1 METIDIKEM
10 LNYFKS
16 KISLIILITV
26 IVGIIGCV
34 YCLFIQVPLYKSSST
49 IILISDTSEL
59 TNNEVA
65 LNKNLVG
72 TYTEIIKSKRVL
84 NQVID
89 NLAIEYSYEK
99 LYSCIEVSSVT
110 NTEII
115 KITVTDARKKLAK
128 NIANE
133 TAKVFASEIPEL
145 YSISNVSILDKAEEA
160 INPSNISI
168 TKQSILFIMVGL
180 ILGLGLVFVLYYFDR
195 TVKTAEQVETKL
207 GLAVLGTVQDY
218 NKGGK

>member
-1 METIDIKEM
+1 M
-10 LNYFKS
+10 
-16 KISLIILITV
+16 
-26 IVGIIGCV
+26 
-34 YCLFIQVPLYKSSST
+34 
-49 IILISDTSEL
+49 
-59 TNNEVA
+59 
-65 LNKNLVG
+65 
-72 TYTEIIKSKRVL
+72 
-84 NQVID
+84 
-89 NLAIEYSYEK
+89 
-99 LYSCIEVSSVT
+99 
-110 NTEII
+110 
-115 KITVTDARKKLAK
+115 
-128 NIANE
+128 
-133 TAKVFASEIPEL
+133 FASEIPEL